1 MMKKLHLERWSN
13 QLLSQNTRSV
23 STCPRRHALAQNLL
37 PRTTS
42 IPAYVRMNSTSA
54 LAPKS
59 EEIVFEDGEQSLEP
73 PIQQPTLKKPSAKV
87 AALHARLSLPSK
99 LPLQTLART
108 LITPSANNN
117 PAFNNAGLSR
127 IGGDLLN
134 YHVSEYLICTY
145 PRLPLAVFYASV
157 LAYSG
162 PDTLHLVG
170 RDWGVQPAFA
180 PGQEVDVGLLQ
191 YKHLSPN
198 GETSST
204 GKTTRKE
211 APYFRRGMA
220 SRVVYDDEFGDT
232 VRKSNQVT
240 NPQPMNNAY
249 ASFVKA
255 LIGAVYLHAG
265 RAAAKKFIE
274 QHILSRHLDLDKL
287 FQFSQPVRD
296 LARLCAREDF
306 EAPVARI
313 LSETGRHSRSPVF
326 VVGIYSGREKLG
338 EAPGA
343 SLNEARIRA
352 SVAGLKSWY
361 LYSPG
366 RRSLPSETEIPS
378 GGKEG
383 VKSWEPV
390 HVDIGEIIA

>member
-1 MMKKLHLERWSN
+1 M
-13 QLLSQNTRSV
+13 
-23 STCPRRHALAQNLL
+23 
-37 PRTTS
+37 
-42 IPAYVRMNSTSA
+42 RMQSTSA
-54 LAPKS
+54 TAEKP
-59 EEIVFEDGEQSLEP
+59 EELIYEDGEP
-73 PIQQPTLKKPSAKV
+73 PFTPPAPKKPLPKPSAKL

-108 LITPSANNN
+108 LVTPSADSNR
-117 PAFNNAGLSR
+117 AFNNAALAR
-127 IGGDLLN
+127 VGGDLLN
-134 YHVSEYLICTY
+134 YHVSEHLMCTY
-145 PRLPLAVFYASV
+145 PRLPLAVFYAGV
-157 LAYSG
+157 FAYSG

-170 RDWGVQPAFA
+170 RDWGVEPAFA
-180 PGQEVDVGLLQ
+180 PGGEVDVGLLQ
-191 YKHLSPN
+191 YRHLDASTTSPTN
-198 GETSST
+198 A
-204 GKTTRKE
+204 KTTRNE

-232 VRKSNQVT
+232 IRKDNKIT
-240 NPQPMNNAY
+240 DPQPMNNAY

-255 LIGAVYLHAG
+255 LIGAVYLHSG
-265 RAAAKKFIE
+265 RGAAKTFIQ
-274 QHILSRHLDLDKL
+274 QHILSRHLDISKL

-313 LSETGRHSRSPVF
+313 LSETGRASRSPVF

-338 EAPGA
+338 EAAGA

-366 RRSLPSETEIPS
+366 PGPVPSDMEIS
-378 GGKEG
+378 QGKEP
-383 VKSWEPV
+383 VKWEPV

>member
-1 MMKKLHLERWSN
+1 MKRLHLERWSN

-42 IPAYVRMNSTSA
+42 IPAYVRMNSTFT
-54 LAPKS
+54 LAPKP
-59 EEIVFEDGEQSLEP
+59 EEIVFEDGEQPVEP
-73 PIQQPTLKKPSAKV
+73 PIQQPSPKKPSAKV
-87 AALHARLSLPSK
+87 AALHAP
-99 LPLQTLART
+99 
-108 LITPSANNN
+108 
-117 PAFNNAGLSR
+117 FNNAGLSR

-134 YHVSEYLICTY
+134 YHVSEHLICTY

-198 GETSST
+198 GEASST

-265 RAAAKKFIE
+265 RAAAKTFIE

-366 RRSLPSETEIPS
+366 RRSLPSEMEIPS
-378 GGKEG
+378 GGKDG

-390 HVDIGEIIA
+390 HVDIGEIVA